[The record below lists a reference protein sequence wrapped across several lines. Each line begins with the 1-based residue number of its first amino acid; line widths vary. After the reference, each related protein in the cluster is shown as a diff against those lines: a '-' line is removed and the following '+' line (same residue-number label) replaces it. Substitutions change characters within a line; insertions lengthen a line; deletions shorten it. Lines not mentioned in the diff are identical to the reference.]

1 MYKSLLRYYNRLI
14 STGAFERSAEVAFYF
29 VFAFFPLLYC
39 LVNIAGLLLGSTTEM
54 RAELFSY
61 LYRIMPDT
69 AFELVRVTVAEIIES
84 SSPGKLILGLG
95 VTLWSASAGIDGLR
109 AALNAA
115 YGVRERRQIW
125 TTRGLSIG
133 VTLLLITLMLF
144 SSYLVYVIWGYT
156 GGSHP
161 EENAAARSL
170 IVLRWASIVAVVF
183 AQCMILYRLLPD
195 IDDHSWK
202 RTMPGAIAAVM
213 IWLILT
219 FIFRLYIQ
227 NFNTYNRA
235 YGSLG
240 AVMILMFW
248 LYLAALALMLGGV
261 INAEF
266 MHHRKSRGQEPSPPA
281 DAD

>member
-1 MYKSLLRYYNRLI
+1 MYKSLLRYYSRLI

-61 LYRIMPDT
+61 LHRIMPDT
-69 AFELVRVTVAEIIES
+69 AFQLVRSTVDEIIEG

-109 AALNAA
+109 SALNAA
-115 YGVRERRQIW
+115 YGIRERRQVW

-133 VTLLLITLMLF
+133 VTILLISLTLI

-156 GGSHP
+156 GGSHSD
-161 EENAAARSL
+161 ENGAGLSL
-170 IVLRWASIVAVVF
+170 VALRWLSIIAVVYL
-183 AQCMILYRLLPD
+183 QCIIIYRLLPD
-195 IDDHSWK
+195 LDDHSLKW
-202 RTMPGAIAAVM
+202 TLPGAIAAVM

-281 DAD
+281 EP

>member
-14 STGAFERSAEVAFYF
+14 STGAFERAAQVAFYF
-29 VFAFFPLLYC
+29 AFSFFPILYC

-54 RAELFSY
+54 KAELFAY
-61 LYRIMPDT
+61 LSRIMPDT
-69 AFELVRVTVAEIIES
+69 AFDLVRITVTEIIES
-84 SSPGKLILGLG
+84 SSPGKLVLGLG

-109 AALNAA
+109 SALNAA
-115 YGVRERRQIW
+115 YGIRERRQIW

-133 VTLLLITLMLF
+133 VTILLISLTLV

-156 GGSHP
+156 GGSHSD
-161 EENAAARSL
+161 EGGAGLSL
-170 IVLRWASIVAVVF
+170 IALRWLSIIAVVYL
-183 AQCMILYRLLPD
+183 QCIIIYRLLPD
-195 IDDHSWK
+195 LDDHSLKW
-202 RTMPGAIAAVM
+202 TLPGSAAAVI
-213 IWLILT
+213 IWLALT

-248 LYLAALALMLGGV
+248 LYIAALALMLGGV

-266 MHHRKSRGQEPSPPA
+266 MHHRRTRPQDPSPPA
-281 DAD
+281 EP